1 MSVDMTDNQDKITS
15 QSQLV
20 IQKIYLKD
28 ASFEAK
34 DTPQIFQKQWKPQVE
49 LELNSGNRQVADTV
63 YEVILSLTATT
74 KLEDAV
80 AFLVEVHMAGI
91 FSIQDFPT
99 DQLEPLLN
107 TYCPDVIYPY
117 AREVISD
124 LVVKGGFPQLILSPI
139 NFDAV
144 YKQSRIQDASVD
156 AVGTETQQS

>member
-1 MSVDMTDNQDKITS
+1 MTDKQDQITG

-34 DTPQIFQKQWKPQVE
+34 NTPQVFQQPWEPQVE
-49 LELNSGNRQVADTV
+49 LDLHSGHVQLAENT
-63 YEVILSLTATT
+63 YEMVLSLTVTT
-74 KLEDAV
+74 KIKDTV

-91 FSIQDFPT
+91 FSMQDFPKE
-99 DQLEPLLN
+99 QLEQLLG

-124 LVVKGGFPQLILSPI
+124 LVVKGGFPQLNLESLMPL
-139 NFDAV
+139 
-144 YKQSRIQDASVD
+144 
-156 AVGTETQQS
+156 EH

>member
-1 MSVDMTDNQDKITS
+1 MSVDMTEKQDQVTG

-34 DTPQIFQKQWKPQVE
+34 GTPHVFQQQWEPQVE
-49 LELNSGNRQVADTV
+49 LELSNGHTLLAEEVHEVELRLTV
-63 YEVILSLTATT
+63 TT
-74 KLEDAV
+74 RLQDAV

-91 FSIQDFPT
+91 FTIQDFPQ
-99 DQLEPLLN
+99 DEMKKLLGV
-107 TYCPDVIYPY
+107 YCPDVIYPY

-139 NFDAV
+139 NFDAI
-144 YKQSRIQDASVD
+144 YRQSQEQEASGVS
-156 AVGTETQQS
+156 ASAESQKN

>member
-1 MSVDMTDNQDKITS
+1 MSVDMTDKQDQITG

-34 DTPQIFQKQWKPQVE
+34 DTPHVFQQQWEPQVE
-49 LELNSGNRQVADTV
+49 LELNSGNTLLTENV
-63 YEVILSLTATT
+63 YEVVLSLTVTT
-74 KLEDAV
+74 KLQEAV

-91 FSIQDFPT
+91 FTIQDFPT
-99 DQLEPLLN
+99 EQVEELLGA
-107 TYCPDVIYPY
+107 YCPDVIYPY

-139 NFDAV
+139 NFDMV
-144 YKQSRIQDASVD
+144 YKQSQGQEASVD
-156 AVGTETQQS
+156 SVNSESH